1 MSYTRLFTL
10 RYCCTLSLVMNH
22 QQCILIVLEI
32 KSEIRS
38 RHQLH
43 GNCLSSEYTIPLLLN
58 LLQYTDYWISP
69 KDFRVVSRLTCVL
82 ILIMKN
88 IPASYDPMLDS
99 IVSDKYAV
107 LENKEVF
114 QFYLLQFSSVRVVPG
129 SD

>member
-1 MSYTRLFTL
+1 
-10 RYCCTLSLVMNH
+10 
-22 QQCILIVLEI
+22 
-32 KSEIRS
+32 
-38 RHQLH
+38 
-43 GNCLSSEYTIPLLLN
+43 
-58 LLQYTDYWISP
+58 
-69 KDFRVVSRLTCVL
+69 
-82 ILIMKN
+82 MKN